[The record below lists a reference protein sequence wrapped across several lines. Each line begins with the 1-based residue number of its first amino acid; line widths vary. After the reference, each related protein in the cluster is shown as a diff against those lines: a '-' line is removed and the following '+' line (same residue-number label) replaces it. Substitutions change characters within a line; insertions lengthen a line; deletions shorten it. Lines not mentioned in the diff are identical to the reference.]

1 MSDAIFTRSEV
12 SMHCGEDDCWI
23 IVGNYVYDVTKFVDL
38 HPGGPEI
45 LLEFA
50 GGDATDAFESV
61 GHSMCARMMLTKF
74 KIGSLPE
81 DERPDF
87 VQAEYITHA
96 KISLPMA
103 H

>member
-45 LLEFA
+45 LLEFVSFTSNPKERQ
-50 GGDATDAFESV
+50 DFHFFISFRPEV
-61 GHSMCARMMLTKF
+61 MPPMHSSQLDTRCVL
-74 KIGSLPE
+74 
-81 DERPDF
+81 
-87 VQAEYITHA
+87 V
-96 KISLPMA
+96 
-103 H
+103 